1 MEKALNYD
9 KQLIKN
15 TRTGE
20 EYYKV
25 IHPSGLTIY
34 VMELKGFSGTSALFG
49 AKYGSINTT
58 FKTRDDKDFT
68 TVPEGIAHFLEHKL
82 FENEDCPVYEDFAK
96 TGAAANAYTSFDR
109 TVYYFDCTDNF
120 AESLEILLDF
130 VQKPHFTKESV
141 DKEQGIIGQEI
152 KMCEDNPYRRVYFNL
167 LGAVYQNH
175 PVRTEIAGTVDSIA
189 NIDAELLY
197 RCYNAFYSLSNMVL
211 SVAGNCTVDEV
222 LAVCDRALKPSDD
235 KGLITLSPYEPAQ
248 VYKCEITQKMAVGT
262 PVFAIGYKAPPSS
275 GIELIKNEYASMFLM
290 SMIFGRTSRFFTENS
305 QSGLIDQSF
314 ETETDDG
321 DGYFM
326 NAASGESKD
335 PREVLRR
342 MNLEIERVKR
352 EGLSEEEF
360 NELKKSRYGGY
371 IRLYNNVSASASNM
385 LSAHISG
392 VNVFDPVEVLAEM
405 TLSDVME
412 RLPILL
418 NPDNCAI
425 SIIEPETD

>member
-1 MEKALNYD
+1 MEKALNYE

-15 TRTGE
+15 ARTGE

-25 IHPSGLTIY
+25 LHPSGLTVY

-58 FKTRDDKDFT
+58 FKTTDDDSFI

-82 FENEDCPVYEDFAK
+82 FENEDCPVYEDFAR
-96 TGAAANAYTSFDR
+96 TGASANAYTSFDR

-120 AESLEILLDF
+120 TESLEILLDF

-167 LGAVYQNH
+167 LGAVYKNH
-175 PVRTEIAGTVDSIA
+175 PVRIEIAGTVDSIA
-189 NIDAELLY
+189 KIDAELLY
-197 RCYNAFYSLSNMVL
+197 RCYNAFYSLPNMVL

-222 LAVCDRALKPSDD
+222 LAVCDRVLKPSGD
-235 KGLITLSPYEPAQ
+235 KGLITVSPDEPAQ
-248 VYKCEITQKMAVGT
+248 VYKREITQKMAVGT
-262 PVFAIGYKAPPSS
+262 PVFSIGYKVPPSS

-290 SMIFGRTSRFFTENS
+290 SLIFGRTSRFFTENS

-321 DGYFM
+321 EGYFM

-335 PREVLRR
+335 PREVMRR

-360 NELKKSRYGGY
+360 NELKKSRYGTY

-392 VNVFDPVEVLAEM
+392 VNVFDPVEILAEM
-405 TLSDVME
+405 TLSDVLG

-418 NPDNCAI
+418 DPENCAI
-425 SIIEPETD
+425 SIIEPDAD